1 MCSEILSSCAA
12 CCMGS
17 TDLIKRNCS
26 RLGVASYGL
35 LEVLPCVKEQLA
47 AHLCFANLILLILH
61 F

>member
-1 MCSEILSSCAA
+1 
-12 CCMGS
+12 MGS